1 MPGFPIIDSHVH
13 IYDPAALPYPWM
25 DEVPSLKSR
34 HLPAD
39 YDRQRDGVA
48 VDRYVFVEVDVAPAQ
63 RVEEALWIDAIEDPR
78 LAAIVA
84 SAAIEDGQAV
94 RTELDALGSAS
105 PKLRGIRRSIQGEA
119 VDFCRRPSFIEGVKL
134 LAEYDLS
141 FDLCIFH
148 PQFDSVL
155 ELARRCS
162 EIRFVLDH
170 IGKPGIEAGI
180 DRPWRDQMRALARLP
195 NVWCKLSGVVT
206 EADPAGWTRTQ
217 IEPYIRHTIDC
228 FGFRRTMFGS
238 DWPVCELASSYRR
251 WVETLD
257 AILADA
263 AEAELRQLYRDTAI
277 TFYRLDRA

>member
-13 IYDPAALPYPWM
+13 IYDPEALSYPWM
-25 DEVPSLKSR
+25 DRVAALKSP

-48 VDRYVFVEVDVAPAQ
+48 IDRYVFVEVDAAPGQ
-63 RVEEALWIDAIEDPR
+63 RVDEARWVGALADPR

-84 SAAIEDGQAV
+84 SAAIEDGAAV
-94 RTELDALGSAS
+94 RPQLDALMAAT
-105 PKLRGIRRSIQGEA
+105 PKLRGIRRLIQGEA
-119 VDFCRRPSFIEGVKL
+119 VDFCIQPGFVEGVKL
-134 LAEYDLS
+134 LAGYDLS

-148 PQFDSVL
+148 PQFDSAL
-155 ELARRCS
+155 ELVRRCP

-170 IGKPGIEAGI
+170 IGKPGIKAGI
-180 DRPWRDQMRALARLP
+180 DQPWRDQMKALAALP

-206 EADPAGWTRTQ
+206 EADPAAWTRAQ

-228 FGFRRTMFGS
+228 FGFERTLFGS

-257 AILADA
+257 AILVDA
-263 AEAELRQLYRDTAI
+263 SEAELRRLYRDTAI
-277 TFYRLDRA
+277 EFYRLG